1 MWKWGLAIKT
11 VGNQGKLTWESR
23 ASKCIQMQASAGIL
37 GRLEG
42 VVGKHF
48 TWCPVPHNNY
58 EDKNMYHSLWSVAKK
73 VDIFVYRYGCS
84 PMKSHDPNQSIR
96 RPRQTQGGARQ
107 GIIPLTL
114 VSLWAQQQQQLFLA
128 LEAVWLQQHDSST
141 TAATSSRQ
149 PQAAA
154 GSSRQQQAAAGISRQ
169 QQTQADAAAVSA
181 TAAVQQLAAR
191 KIVFF

>member
-1 MWKWGLAIKT
+1 MGAC
-11 VGNQGKLTWESR
+11 NQNGWQPGKMDMRIES
-23 ASKCIQMQASAGIL
+23 IQMYPNASL
-37 GRLEG
+37 RRYSWE
-42 VVGKHF
+42 
-48 TWCPVPHNNY
+48 TWGCSWEAFHLMSCPTQQLS

-141 TAATSSRQ
+141 TAATSSSTSSRQ

-154 GSSRQQQAAAGISRQ
+154 GSSRQQQASVGSSRHKQTQ
-169 QQTQADAAAVSA
+169 QQ
-181 TAAVQQLAAR
+181 
-191 KIVFF
+191 